1 MTRVVANTI
10 YRLCITLYTPLE
22 RKSQPSMKS
31 KFCSFM
37 EMCKIL
43 EDLVIEHVEPPMCF
57 IQLGLI
63 RQYSSSKNTCK
74 YFGLGWINSFRLKIK
89 TFLYR

>member
-31 KFCSFM
+31 TFCSFM

-43 EDLVIEHVEPPMCF
+43 EDLV
-57 IQLGLI
+57 
-63 RQYSSSKNTCK
+63 
-74 YFGLGWINSFRLKIK
+74 
-89 TFLYR
+89 